1 MIDTTK
7 IMNFRVPFFCG
18 FVTFTLILNM
28 AYFNLHTHKFT
39 NNPNTLELVNQYPW
53 EFDNTIPNYSI
64 GIHPWYIN
72 EARLQSDLQTI
83 DEKLA
88 LPECLA
94 LGECG
99 LDKRIEI
106 PMNLQVE
113 VFEKQIALA
122 EKHQKPL
129 VLHLVAAY
137 QELLEIKNRLHIS
150 VPVILHGF
158 SKNEQVAKQL
168 LDHGCY
174 LSFGKY
180 LLRNPELKEV
190 FLSVPNDRFFLETD
204 TIEETLEEV
213 YALAAQYKGITIEAL
228 QRQIGENRKQVFGI
242 CF

>member
-1 MIDTTK
+1 MAP
-7 IMNFRVPFFCG
+7 FRCA

-28 AYFNLHTHKFT
+28 AYFNLHTHKYT
-39 NNPNTLELVNQYPW
+39 NRPDTLELVNQYPW
-53 EFDNTIPNYSI
+53 AFDDAIPSYSV
-64 GIHPWYIN
+64 GIHPWYID
-72 EARLQSDLQTI
+72 EARLESDLQLI

-88 LPECLA
+88 LTECMA

-99 LDKRIEI
+99 LDKRISI
-106 PMNLQVE
+106 PMALQLS

-137 QELLEIKNRLHIS
+137 QELLEIKNRLQIT

-158 SKNEQVAKQL
+158 SKNKEVAKQL
-168 LDHGCY
+168 IDNGCY

-190 FLSVPNDRFFLETD
+190 FLSVPDDRFFLETD

-213 YALAAQYKGITIEAL
+213 YALAAQYIGITMEDL
-228 QRQIGENRKQVFGI
+228 QHKVGENRKKVFKL
-242 CF
+242 